1 MLSHHSTSHGHS
13 RKGGCSRLCTVA
25 TGHFRIYSLQVMQVC
40 NRQTAPCRRHPTSH
54 FTHGNAAVMH
64 DTYGRVDLPPIS
76 RSLSL
81 LSSQPGH
88 QAAGTVTSD
97 CMLGGGEPQPID
109 ERNAPIQRITA
120 DCRVRRAC
128 IYPYTLKREHYHT
141 AQRRRVPSQQNRG
154 EQECIACCLPLY
166 GLIRDLGVGKRA
178 CRDLERKGGH

>member
-1 MLSHHSTSHGHS
+1 
-13 RKGGCSRLCTVA
+13 
-25 TGHFRIYSLQVMQVC
+25 
-40 NRQTAPCRRHPTSH
+40 
-54 FTHGNAAVMH
+54 MH

-141 AQRRRVPSQQNRG
+141 AQRCRVPSQQNRG
-154 EQECIACCLPLY
+154 EQECIACCLPELPD
-166 GLIRDLGVGKRA
+166 LWDLWELPELWDLRNLRDL
-178 CRDLERKGGH
+178 RDLWDLWDLWDLTRTVNWPRHLRRPRRLPMSPSAVRRCSCCSANSTRVRWVGP